1 MVGRR
6 GRAVTSPVRVKSR
19 PEATADLRSGRE
31 ANPGHNRAS
40 ATVGGRLGMGKAKDD
55 PRRGNSGWERLEEA
69 LLEGAARR
77 RHAPSAA
84 AGLAGWDAAELE
96 VLRSLAL
103 RSRLSRSREPRRG
116 NVVFLPGHM
125 GSELATGPRR
135 DPLWIDLPAL
145 AQGRLSRLAL
155 APDDRRDANPRPGV
169 VATSPGRRWYAR
181 AVLALRARWTVECYA
196 WDWRRDLDVA
206 ADGLA
211 AFIRERFAG
220 EPVHL
225 VAHAAGALV
234 ARSLV
239 LRHHELWD
247 AMQDPAGVAGGRLV
261 MLGTPS
267 FGSFATVPLL
277 AGEDRLSEL
286 LAACDP
292 RGDLQRLLTVTNS
305 FAGSYQLLP
314 APSKLPGSLSALYQA
329 ETWPRQAAVSQ
340 ALLDRAWAFH
350 DALGSG
356 ASVSPGRM
364 VQVAGCGQPTIVG
377 LDIAGRGEFDYRLSR
392 EGDGRVSHALGL
404 LPEVPAWYVEEPQGE
419 LARSED
425 VLRALDDLLESG
437 TTTLLPTRPPSAGE
451 RAVPTLRD
459 YRRGT
464 DATVVET
471 LERLTRAPVDGEG
484 AAAPSP
490 AELRRAEDALWQAA
504 LGGARVSSGDAARP
518 RRPAKSRPV
527 VPLRV
532 RLEAG
537 DVRDVKA
544 PAVVVGHYRGVEPV
558 NAIGALDERLGG
570 WISLAVKRG
579 MVGGHLG
586 EVFLVPARGRL
597 GADAVVV
604 AGMGTPGAFNEDAL
618 RVLMT
623 NVAMGAAALGMRGI
637 ATVLVGAGQGNLDA
651 ETALRAMIG
660 GVANAIASLR
670 ETPGAGAELEELLI
684 VEHDPDRLAILAACL
699 RRCAGEETLGARLS
713 LQLPTAAQVAR
724 ARRAYRQQPAQRV
737 RAGTANRRPDEVWL
751 TLETPP
757 GGAGRFRFSAIAR
770 SAVVPVREVEVDARR
785 FRALAQALQD
795 AETAADQEQYGRLLY
810 EYLMPED
817 FDPSLEAAGSLRF
830 VVDSTTA
837 SYPWEMACLRS
848 RGGSGTVQ
856 RLGLD
861 KRLTRQFRT
870 MLTQPPG
877 TTPPAGDGLRV
888 LVIADPAPEPE
899 LRLRHA
905 RREGRR
911 VVEALR
917 ALGRQGRPV
926 FVESCIGPGEC
937 SPVEILKL
945 LLTGDFDVVHYA
957 GHGDYDPADPGAAGW
972 VLGLDEVLTARDVF
986 RARRV
991 PRLVFAN
998 ACFSGAIH
1006 PAPSF
1011 DRSELARGTATL
1023 AQAFFER
1030 GVPNFVGTGW
1040 PVEDQQA
1047 VTFAVT
1053 FYERLAGGAPMRE
1066 AMQAARRKVFE
1077 NARDSTWGAYQH
1089 YGDPDDVL
1097 VRPAASG

>member
-1 MVGRR
+1 M
-6 GRAVTSPVRVKSR
+6 
-19 PEATADLRSGRE
+19 D
-31 ANPGHNRAS
+31 
-40 ATVGGRLGMGKAKDD
+40 
-55 PRRGNSGWERLEEA
+55 WERLEEA
-69 LLEGAARR
+69 LAEGTARGRRAASTPTGLESFGVA
-77 RHAPSAA
+77 
-84 AGLAGWDAAELE
+84 DLE
-96 VLRSLAL
+96 VLRRLAA
-103 RSRLSRSREPRRG
+103 RSHLSRSREPPRG

-135 DPLWIDLPAL
+135 DQLWIHLPAL
-145 AQGRLSRLAL
+145 AKGRLSRLAL
-155 APDDRRDANPRPGV
+155 APDGHGEASLRTRV
-169 VATSPGRRWYAR
+169 IATGPSRHWYAR
-181 AVLALRARWTVECYA
+181 AVLALRARWNVECYA

-211 AFIRERFAG
+211 AFIRERFAD
-220 EPVHL
+220 EPVHV
-225 VAHAAGALV
+225 VAHAAGGLV
-234 ARSLV
+234 ARSFM
-239 LRHHELWD
+239 LRHRELWE
-247 AMQDPAGVAGGRLV
+247 AMWDPAGVAGGRLV

-286 LAACDP
+286 LAACDA
-292 RGDLQRLLTVTNS
+292 RGDLQQLLAVTNG

-314 APSKLPGSLSALYQA
+314 APSRLPGSLSALYQA
-329 ETWPRQAAVSQ
+329 DTWPQRAAVSQ

-350 DALGSG
+350 DALASG
-356 ASVSPGRM
+356 AAARPERL

-404 LPEVPAWYVEEPQGE
+404 LPEVPAWYVEQPQGE

-437 TTTLLPTRPPSAGE
+437 ATTLLPTRPPATGE
-451 RAVPTLRD
+451 RAMPTLRE
-459 YRRGT
+459 YRGAT
-464 DATVVET
+464 DETVTDT
-471 LERLTRAPVDGEG
+471 LERLSGARDGG
-484 AAAPSP
+484 KGTAAPTQ
-490 AELRRAEDALWQAA
+490 AELQQAGDALWQAA
-504 LGGARVSSGDAARP
+504 LGGGRTAGGDAGRPARP
-518 RRPAKSRPV
+518 ARSRPV

-537 DVRDVKA
+537 DVREVKA
-544 PAVVVGHYRGVEPV
+544 PAIVVGHYRGVEPV

-623 NVAMGAAALGMRGI
+623 NVAMGAAALGMTGI
-637 ATVLVGAGQGNLDA
+637 ATVLVGAGQGNLDP

-660 GVANAIASLR
+660 GVANAIASLH
-670 ETPGAGAELEELLI
+670 ETPGAGAELQELVI

-699 RRCAGEETLGARLS
+699 RRCAAEETLGARLS
-713 LQLPTAAQVAR
+713 LRLPTAAQVAR
-724 ARRAYRQQPAQRV
+724 ARRACLQQPRQRD
-737 RAGTANRRPDEVWL
+737 RAGTATRRPDEVWL

-757 GGAGRFRFSAIAR
+757 GSAGRFRFSAIAR
-770 SAVVPVREVEVDARR
+770 SAVVPVREVEVDSRR

-795 AETAADQEQYGRLLY
+795 ADTAADQEQYGRLLY

-817 FDPSLEAAGSLRF
+817 FDSSLEAAGSLRF
-830 VVDSTTA
+830 IVDSTTA
-837 SYPWEMACLRS
+837 SYPWEMSCLRS

-877 TTPPAGDGLRV
+877 TTPPAGDGIRV

-911 VVEALR
+911 VAEALR
-917 ALGRQGRPV
+917 ALGRRGRAV

-957 GHGDYDPADPGAAGW
+957 GHGEYDPADPGAAGW
-972 VLGLDEVLTARDVF
+972 VLGLHEVLTARDVF

-998 ACFSGAIH
+998 ACFSAAIH
-1006 PAPSF
+1006 PTPAF
-1011 DRSELARGTATL
+1011 DRAELARGNATL

-1040 PVEDQQA
+1040 PVEDEQA

-1053 FYERLAGGAPMRE
+1053 FYERLVEGAPMRD

-1077 NARDSTWGAYQH
+1077 GGSGSTWGAYQH

-1097 VRPAASG
+1097 VRPVSSG

>member
-1 MVGRR
+1 
-6 GRAVTSPVRVKSR
+6 
-19 PEATADLRSGRE
+19 
-31 ANPGHNRAS
+31 
-40 ATVGGRLGMGKAKDD
+40 
-55 PRRGNSGWERLEEA
+55 
-69 LLEGAARR
+69 
-77 RHAPSAA
+77 
-84 AGLAGWDAAELE
+84 
-96 VLRSLAL
+96 
-103 RSRLSRSREPRRG
+103 
-116 NVVFLPGHM
+116 M
-125 GSELATGPRR
+125 GSELATGRER
-135 DPLWIDLPAL
+135 NRLWIHLPAL
-145 AQGRLSRLAL
+145 AQGRLSQLGL
-155 APDDRRDANPRPGV
+155 APDGRAEASAAV
-169 VATSPGRRWYAR
+169 VATGPSRRWYAR
-181 AVLALRARWTVECYA
+181 AMLALRARWNAECYA
-196 WDWRRDLDVA
+196 WDWRRDLDAA

-225 VAHAAGALV
+225 VAHAAGGLV
-234 ARSLV
+234 ARRLIQ
-239 LRHHELWD
+239 RHPELWD
-247 AMQDPAGVAGGRLV
+247 AMQDPAGIAGGRLV
-261 MLGTPS
+261 MLGTPN
-267 FGSFATVPLL
+267 FGSFATVQLI
-277 AGEDRLSEL
+277 AGEDRLMEL
-286 LAACDP
+286 LAACDA
-292 RGDLQRLLTVTNS
+292 RHDLQQLLAITST

-329 ETWPRQAAVSQ
+329 ATWPQRAAVSQ
-340 ALLDRAWAFH
+340 SLLDRAWAFH
-350 DALGSG
+350 DALAGG
-356 ASVSPGRM
+356 AAVSPERV

-377 LDIAGRGEFDYRLSR
+377 LGIAGRGEFDYLLSR
-392 EGDGRVSHALGL
+392 DGDGRVPHALGL
-404 LPEVPAWYVEEPQGE
+404 LPGVPAWYCEASQGE

-437 TTTLLPTRPPSAGE
+437 TTTLLPTRPPATGE
-451 RAVPTLRD
+451 RAVPTLRE
-459 YRRGT
+459 YRRAS
-464 DATVVET
+464 DEAAVDT
-471 LERLTRAPVDGEG
+471 LERLARPPRGGKGTP
-484 AAAPSP
+484 APSQV
-490 AELRRAEDALWQAA
+490 ELRQGEDALWRAA
-504 LGGARVSSGDAARP
+504 LAGARAPGGDAARP
-518 RRPAKSRPV
+518 QRPARSRPV

-586 EVFLVPARGRL
+586 EVFLVPARGRI

-623 NVAMGAAALGMRGI
+623 NVAMGAAALGMTGI
-637 ATVLVGAGQGNLDA
+637 ATVLVGAGQGNLDP

-660 GVANAIASLR
+660 GVANAIALLR
-670 ETPGAGAELEELLI
+670 ETPVAEAELRELVI

-713 LQLPTAAQVAR
+713 LRLPTAAQVAR
-724 ARRAYRQQPAQRV
+724 ARRAQRQQPGRRDRTSPA
-737 RAGTANRRPDEVWL
+737 TRRPDEVWL

-770 SAVVPVREVEVDARR
+770 SAVVPVREVEIDPRR

-795 AETAADQEQYGRLLY
+795 ADTAGDQEQYGRLLY

-817 FDPSLEAAGSLRF
+817 FDQALEAAGSLRF
-830 VVDSTTA
+830 IVDSTTA
-837 SYPWEMACLRS
+837 SYPWEMACLRAP
-848 RGGSGTVQ
+848 GGSGTVQ

-911 VVEALR
+911 VAEALR
-917 ALGRQGRPV
+917 ALGRPERPV

-957 GHGDYDPADPGAAGW
+957 GHGEYDPADPAAAGW

-1006 PAPSF
+1006 AAPAF
-1011 DRSELARGTATL
+1011 DRAELARGTATL

-1040 PVEDQQA
+1040 PVDDEQA
-1047 VTFAVT
+1047 VAFAVT
-1053 FYERLAGGAPMRE
+1053 FYERLVEGAPMRD
-1066 AMQAARRKVFE
+1066 AMQAARRRVFE
-1077 NARDSTWGAYQH
+1077 SAAGSTWGAYQH

-1097 VRPAASG
+1097 VRPASSG